1 MADPIKTIT
10 LKDGTKRYR
19 FVVDIGRDPVTGKR
33 QQKTYTFDKKGEAG
47 KERDRI
53 RHQSNE
59 GTYVKPSEETLS
71 EYLDGYLKGA
81 TRGKE
86 ESTKSN
92 YQHAFRCVRE
102 RLGHRKVQSL
112 TKRDIEE
119 LVDFMLASGRKRGG
133 KAGTPL
139 KARSVQLMLG
149 RLTAALEMAVLEGKL
164 VRNVAKLVDPPP
176 SDQEER
182 EPWSREEVHIFLKVA
197 QDDRLHAAWR
207 LSLYGLRRA
216 EVLGLRWEDIDLK
229 AKTLTVAQTRVLVD
243 YQVIVKGPKSDN
255 SKRKLPL
262 DDELVAAL
270 TALRKKQSKE
280 SEDAGD
286 AYRAELDALGWY
298 DGGEYVVIDEVGT
311 PVHPEWYSDEFGR
324 ILRPAGLRRITL
336 HDSRHTTLTLME
348 HAGVPIS
355 VISKWAGHYDPSFTY
370 KKYVHASDEDLAQGA
385 ETLAQVYKI
394 DKAV

>member
-19 FVVDIGRDPVTGKR
+19 FVVDIGRDPITGKR
-33 QQKTYTFDKKGEAG
+33 QQKTYTFDKKGKAT
-47 KERDRI
+47 KELNRI
-53 RHQSNE
+53 RHQTSE
-59 GTYVKPSEETLS
+59 GTYVKPSKETVS
-71 EYLDGYLKGA
+71 DYIDSYLKGA

-92 YQHAFRCVRE
+92 YAAAFRCVRE
-102 RLGHRKVQSL
+102 RIGHLPLQRISKGDVE
-112 TKRDIEE
+112 D
-119 LVDFMLASGRKRGG
+119 LVDFMLTKGRKRGG
-133 KAGTPL
+133 KVGTPL
-139 KARSVQLMLG
+139 SARSVQLTLG

-164 VRNVAKLVDPPP
+164 VRNVAKLVETPKN
-176 SDQEER
+176 DQEER
-182 EPWSREEVHIFLKVA
+182 EPWSKDEVHAFLGVV
-197 QDDRLHAAWR
+197 QQHRLHAAWR

-229 AKTLTVAQTRVLVD
+229 AKTLAVVQTRVLVD
-243 YQVIVKGPKSDN
+243 YRVIVKKPKSKN
-255 SKRKLPL
+255 SVRTLPL

-270 TALRKKQSKE
+270 TALRKLQSKE

-286 AYRAELDALGWY
+286 AYRSELDGLGWY
-298 DGGEYVVIDEVGT
+298 DGGEYVVIDELGT
-311 PVHPEWYSDEFGR
+311 PFHPEWYSDEFGR
-324 ILRPAGLRRITL
+324 ILRPAGVRRITL

-355 VISKWAGHYDPSFTY
+355 VISRWAGHYDPSFTY
-370 KKYVHASDEDLAQGA
+370 KKYVHANDDDLAQGA

-394 DKAV
+394 KKAV